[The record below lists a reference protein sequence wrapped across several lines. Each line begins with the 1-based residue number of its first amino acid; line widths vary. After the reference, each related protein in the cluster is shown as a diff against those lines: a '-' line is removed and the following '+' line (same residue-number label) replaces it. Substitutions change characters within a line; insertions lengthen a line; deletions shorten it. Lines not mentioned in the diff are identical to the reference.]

1 MSFLNSTYPLN
12 LKGNWKIAALT
23 GLFISFFMYLFQ
35 PYGLSFVETS
45 YKSAILIGYGPI
57 VFVVLF
63 IDIVILPKLLTS
75 IFKTSEW
82 TNGKHFLFFIWIF
95 FTIGLGNFIYSSI
108 AFSFPLNNFK
118 YFLIFEGFTVGVGI
132 IPVFFIILYSHNIFL
147 KTNLKTARQLTENL
161 PENINDK
168 LLNNNVICIF
178 SSYNGKDSIHL
189 EENSIIFIES
199 DGNYCSIYYIYENQ
213 IKKKILRNTLKN
225 IELMLPGNSSLF
237 KSHRAFIINL
247 KHIFKIIGNAQ
258 GYRILFNKLSK
269 EASVSRQ
276 YIKKFKELIQ
286 NKV

>member
-1 MSFLNSTYPLN
+1 
-12 LKGNWKIAALT
+12 
-23 GLFISFFMYLFQ
+23 
-35 PYGLSFVETS
+35 
-45 YKSAILIGYGPI
+45 
-57 VFVVLF
+57 
-63 IDIVILPKLLTS
+63 
-75 IFKTSEW
+75 
-82 TNGKHFLFFIWIF
+82 
-95 FTIGLGNFIYSSI
+95 
-108 AFSFPLNNFK
+108 
-118 YFLIFEGFTVGVGI
+118 VGI

-178 SSYNGKDSIHL
+178 SSYNEKDSIHL

-213 IKKKILRNTLKN
+213 IKKKTLRNTLKN